1 MKYRSGLGIAIH
13 PLASD
18 KAMVIGG
25 VNIPSEKGIHGH
37 SDGDV
42 LSHAV
47 IDALLG
53 AAGLGDIGKQFP
65 SSDQTLEGIKSL
77 VLLDRTVKL
86 LKLHGWRVEFVDA
99 TIMLEIPYLAPYIDQ
114 MKLSLANAL
123 NILDT
128 DINIK
133 ATTTDKLGLIGRE
146 EGIGALAIATLEKI
160 NETI

>member
-1 MKYRSGLGIAIH
+1 MKYRSGLGIDIH
-13 PLASD
+13 PLVSN

-25 VNIPSEKGIHGH
+25 VNIPSEKGIQGY

-77 VLLDRTVKL
+77 VLVARTAKL
-86 LKLHGWRVEFVDA
+86 LKHHGWRVEFVDA
-99 TIMLEIPYLAPYIDQ
+99 TIMLEIPYLAPYVDQ
-114 MKLSLANAL
+114 MELSLANAL
-123 NILDT
+123 NISDI

-146 EGIGALAIATLEKI
+146 EGIGALAIATLEKSQ
-160 NETI
+160 

>member
-1 MKYRSGLGIAIH
+1 M
-13 PLASD
+13 
-18 KAMVIGG
+18 
-25 VNIPSEKGIHGH
+25 
-37 SDGDV
+37 
-42 LSHAV
+42 